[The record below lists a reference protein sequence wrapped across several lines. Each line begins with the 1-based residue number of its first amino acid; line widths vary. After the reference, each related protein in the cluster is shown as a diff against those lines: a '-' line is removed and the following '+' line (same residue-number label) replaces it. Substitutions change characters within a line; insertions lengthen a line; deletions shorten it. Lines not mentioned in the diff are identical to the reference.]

1 VSAPAFAQSNVTIYG
16 TLDYGYTFQNRN
28 IGTYSFDRVDA
39 NGNDVWKHNGVKSRS
54 GLDSGVSK
62 ANRLG
67 FKGTE
72 DLGNGL
78 KLVFVLETGLTGDN
92 DSLLKNNA
100 RQSYAGLA
108 GSFGTVA
115 FGRHYTPQH
124 IFTSAVDPFGKNGF
138 GASNNVL
145 TQDARLS
152 NLVAYISPSWGGFS
166 FITGFTNSYDGNES
180 NENKGALGDYNQ
192 QDTRVWAFSPSYT
205 NGGLFVGFNYHQ
217 AHFNETTDEKSFD
230 FKHLR
235 VYEGY
240 VSYDFGPVKLG
251 AIYGQRNTK
260 LGDIP
265 HPAPT
270 FAGQTYDLDDIKVRQ
285 WLIGATWKITG
296 VDRLLVSYAK
306 RNVKV
311 DDALGDDSRLGQWAL
326 GYEHSLSKRTVLYAH
341 YAHQSQ
347 NRAQRRDTSKAY
359 LDYYSGASGLAGI
372 AGYDP
377 AGVSKAALSGGSG
390 YRQGFAVGVRHDF

>member
-1 VSAPAFAQSNVTIYG
+1 MQKKLIALAVAALVSAPAFAQSNVTIYG

-28 IGTYSFDRVDA
+28 IGTYSVSGYDA
-39 NGNDVWKHNGVKSRS
+39 LGNPIWDHHGVQSRQ
-54 GLDSGVSK
+54 GIDSGVSK

-124 IFTSAVDPFGKNGF
+124 IFTSAVDPFGKNGL
-138 GASNNVL
+138 GAANNVL
-145 TQDARLS
+145 AQDARLS
-152 NLVAYISPSWGGFS
+152 NLFAYISPSWGGFS

-180 NENKGALGDYNQ
+180 NENKGANYDL
-192 QDTRVWAFSPSYT
+192 QDSRVWAFSPSYT

-217 AHFNETTDEKSFD
+217 AHFNESTGAASLD

-240 VSYDFGPVKLG
+240 LSYDFGPVKLG
-251 AIYGQRNTK
+251 ALYGQRNTK
-260 LGDIP
+260 FGEV
-265 HPAPT
+265 
-270 FAGQTYDLDDIKVRQ
+270 GNDDVSDAKVKQ

-296 VDRLLVSYAK
+296 VDKLLVSYA
-306 RNVKV
+306 RRHADVDSDYFG
-311 DDALGDDSRLGQWAL
+311 DDAKLSQWAL

-341 YAHQSQ
+341 YAHQTQ
-347 NRAQRRDTSKAY
+347 NKGQRRDTTA
-359 LDYYSGASGLAGI
+359 GLFDTVV
-372 AGYDP
+372 GYDA
-377 AGVSKAALSGGSG
+377 AGVSKAASSGGSG
-390 YRQGFAVGVRHDF
+390 YRQGVAVGVRHDF